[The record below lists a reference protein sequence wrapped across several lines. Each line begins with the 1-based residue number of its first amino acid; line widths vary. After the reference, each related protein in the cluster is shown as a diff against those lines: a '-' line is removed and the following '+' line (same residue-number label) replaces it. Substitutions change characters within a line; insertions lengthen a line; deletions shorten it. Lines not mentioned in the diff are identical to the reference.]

1 MAVPSASRSEIRPA
15 LCVAGI
21 PAMRIVTVLLS
32 LLAVA
37 GCTAVVPRNV
47 VPSPCVLD
55 GEASYACQ
63 VERYENVNAN

>member
-1 MAVPSASRSEIRPA
+1 
-15 LCVAGI
+15 
-21 PAMRIVTVLLS
+21 MRTVTVLLS

-37 GCTAVVPRNV
+37 GCTAVVPRNAV
-47 VPSPCVLD
+47 TSPCVLN